1 MTEIKELL
9 TKWNNI
15 ILPNFE
21 NEAALLELELKK
33 RQQNEVEMFR
43 QQVELEQ
50 KQQRVHYS
58 SEVLNLKRRAEVL
71 GNQGAYKDAKILK
84 KKIKETQKAVQAK
97 QENQSKEKL
106 MMKSNLLIQQHQREM
121 KNLQK
126 KHASQRQGLLQQK
139 QKEFDIIEKRFVN
152 VWNELESKY
161 RKEMLALEKY
171 DTVKKMKLKEDKL
184 SKRIVSF

>member
-43 QQVELEQ
+43 QQVEMEQ
-50 KQQRVHYS
+50 KQQKVHYS

-71 GNQGAYKDAKILK
+71 GSHGAYKDARTLK

-97 QENQSKEKL
+97 
-106 MMKSNLLIQQHQREM
+106 
-121 KNLQK
+121 
-126 KHASQRQGLLQQK
+126 
-139 QKEFDIIEKRFVN
+139 
-152 VWNELESKY
+152 
-161 RKEMLALEKY
+161 
-171 DTVKKMKLKEDKL
+171 
-184 SKRIVSF
+184 